1 MLRIALIAA
10 VAFAACASAMAQ
22 QQAAPEEQPTAEE
35 QAREVRRDGF
45 VWSNDACGASQYD
58 HLVGEPYAELHD
70 AALPANASIWDYS
83 TVRTLEFKPGQLNV
97 VLNGQGRIIAI
108 GCF

>member
-10 VAFAACASAMAQ
+10 AAFAACASAMA
-22 QQAAPEEQPTAEE
+22 EE
-35 QAREVRRDGF
+35 QATSEQQLAAREQANEIRRDGF
-45 VWSNDACGASQYD
+45 VWSNDACGASRYD

-70 AALPANASIWDYS
+70 AALPANASVWDNS
-83 TVRTLEFKPGQLNV
+83 TVRTLEFKPGQLNI